1 MSVDDLLALAGERA
15 REHASLADL
24 TTYRVGGSA
33 RVLVT
38 LETLE
43 DLVELGPALDASGLE
58 LVVVGNGSN
67 LLVADGEHAIV
78 ALHLGTG
85 FTGLDWAD
93 DDDVVVVHAGAALD
107 LPVAARRLA
116 ADGVVG
122 FEWAV
127 GVPGTFGGAIAMN
140 AGGHGSN
147 MAASVASVTLWRD
160 GLVNV
165 SAADLH
171 FGYRE
176 SDLGAGD
183 VVVEVTLH
191 LHRGDPEAA
200 RAALHDVVAWRRA
213 HQPGGA
219 NAGSVFRNP
228 PGDSAGRLIESV
240 GAKGLRHGSAVV
252 SDKHANFIQVD
263 RGGRANDVFELAR
276 DVAARVRDATGVDL
290 VFEHRLIGFGEDR

>member
-1 MSVDDLLALAGERA
+1 VSLEDLLSRAGTRA
-15 REHASLADL
+15 VEHASLAGL
-24 TTYRVGGSA
+24 TTYRVGGAA
-33 RVLVT
+33 RVLLT

-43 DLVELGPALDASGLE
+43 DLMELGPLLRASGVP
-58 LVVVGNGSN
+58 LVVIGNGSN
-67 LLVADGEHAIV
+67 LLVADGEHEIL
-78 ALHLGTG
+78 ALHLGAG
-85 FTGLDWAD
+85 FAGLDWVD
-93 DDDVVVVHAGAALD
+93 ESDQVLVRAGAALD

-127 GVPGTFGGAIAMN
+127 GVPGTVGGAVAMN
-140 AGGHGSN
+140 AGGHGSD
-147 MAASVASVTLWRD
+147 MAASVTTVTLWRES
-160 GLVNV
+160 LVTLT
-165 SAADLH
+165 AADLH

-176 SDLGAGD
+176 SALRDGD
-183 VVVEVTLH
+183 VVVEATLH
-191 LHRGDPEAA
+191 LRRGDASTA
-200 RAALHDVVAWRRA
+200 RAALRDVVAWRRA

-263 RGGRANDVFELAR
+263 AGGRANDVYELAR
-276 DVAARVRDATGVDL
+276 EVAARVREATGVEL
-290 VFEHRLIGFGEDR
+290 VFEHRLIGFGEAG

>member
-1 MSVDDLLALAGERA
+1 MSVEVLLTLAGARA
-15 REHASLADL
+15 REHASLAGL

-33 RVLVT
+33 RVLLT
-38 LETLE
+38 LERLE
-43 DLVELGPALDASGLE
+43 DLMELGPTLRASGLP

-67 LLVADGEHAIV
+67 LLVADGEHDII
-78 ALHLGTG
+78 ALHLGAG
-85 FTGLDWAD
+85 FTSLDWTD
-93 DDDVVVVHAGAALD
+93 RDGVVEVRAGAALD

-127 GVPGTFGGAIAMN
+127 GVPGTFGGAVAMN
-140 AGGHGSN
+140 AGGHGSD
-147 MAASVASVTLWRD
+147 MASSVASVTLWRES
-160 GLVNV
+160 LVSV

-176 SDLGAGD
+176 SALEAGD
-183 VVVEVTLH
+183 VVVEVTLR
-191 LHRGDPEAA
+191 LRRGDAEAA
-200 RAALHDVVAWRRA
+200 RGALRDVVAWRRA

-240 GAKGLRHGSAVV
+240 GAKGLRLGSAVV

-263 RGGRANDVFELAR
+263 AGGRANDVYELAR
-276 DVAARVRDATGVDL
+276 EVAARVREATGVDL
-290 VFEHRLIGFGEDR
+290 EFEHRLIGFGGAS